1 MIEISLYELVVAL
14 LVGSFAVISLWTV
27 VSRWS
32 HGNAERRGVKQ
43 RTICRFC
50 LHAFESERGGGKVV
64 HCPQCG
70 AANIRGRDRRL
81 G

>member
-1 MIEISLYELVVAL
+1 MIEISLYDLVIAL
-14 LVGSFAVISLWTV
+14 LIGSFAVISLWTV

-32 HGNAERRGVKQ
+32 HGNAERRGVKN

-50 LHAFESERGGGKVV
+50 LHAFESENGDKIV
-64 HCPQCG
+64 HCPRCH
-70 AANIRGRDRRL
+70 AENRRGRDRRL